1 MYIVYFTRRMNM
13 LKNKN
18 LLATIVALTVM
29 VVAALF
35 MTQKEQNNS
44 STSTEKVKI
53 GVLQFVTHDSLDEIY
68 KGIKAGLEEGG
79 YTTTDN
85 LEIDFM
91 NAEGDQ
97 SQVQTMSKKLVDNGN
112 ELLIGIATP
121 AAQGLA
127 NATTELPIIM
137 GAVTD
142 PVGANLVTDLKNPG
156 GNITGVSDQ
165 TPVAD
170 AVSLIKEITPDAKT
184 IGVLYS
190 SNEDNSKIQVAEFK
204 AAAEEAGYTVLEYA
218 VASSNEIAATV
229 EVASSKADVL
239 FTPVDNTVASAFSTV
254 VSVANKTKTPIFT
267 SVEDMVEGGGIA
279 SVTLSQYDLGVAT
292 GKMAAKILDG
302 ANPADTPVQIFNEGT
317 VVVNQKVAK
326 ELGITLSDDVI
337 SKASKVIE

>member
-1 MYIVYFTRRMNM
+1 MM
-13 LKNKN
+13 KNKN
-18 LLATIVALTVM
+18 LLATIIVLTVM
-29 VVAALF
+29 VVVALF
-35 MTQKEQNNS
+35 LTQKEQNNS
-44 STSTEKVKI
+44 TNSTEKVKI

-79 YTTTDN
+79 YTTTEN
-85 LEIDFM
+85 LSIDFM

-170 AVSLIKEITPDAKT
+170 TVSLIKEITPDAKT

-218 VASSNEIAATV
+218 VASSNELASTV
-229 EVASSKADVL
+229 EVASSKVDAL

-254 VSVANKTKTPIFT
+254 VSVANKSKTPIFT

-292 GKMAAKILDG
+292 GKMTAKILDG

-337 SKASKVIE
+337 NQASKVIE

>member
-1 MYIVYFTRRMNM
+1 M

-29 VVAALF
+29 VIAALF
-35 MTQKEQNNS
+35 LTQKEQS
-44 STSTEKVKI
+44 SQSASSEKVKI

-79 YTTTDN
+79 YSTTDN

-204 AAAEEAGYTVLEYA
+204 VAAEEAGYTVLEYA

>member
-1 MYIVYFTRRMNM
+1 M
-13 LKNKN
+13 KNKN
-18 LLATIVALTVM
+18 LLATIIALTVM

-35 MTQKEQNNS
+35 LTQKEQNNS
-44 STSTEKVKI
+44 TNSTAKVKI

-79 YTTTDN
+79 YTTTEN
-85 LEIDFM
+85 LSIDFM

-204 AAAEEAGYTVLEYA
+204 VAAEEAGYTVLEYA

-302 ANPADTPVQIFNEGT
+302 ANPEDTPVQIFNEGT

-337 SKASKVIE
+337 SKARLSNKR

>member
-1 MYIVYFTRRMNM
+1 M

-35 MTQKEQNNS
+35 MTQKEQS
-44 STSTEKVKI
+44 SQSASSEKVKI

-79 YTTTDN
+79 YSITDN

-97 SQVQTMSKKLVDNGN
+97 SQVQTMSKKLADNGN

-302 ANPADTPVQIFNEGT
+302 ANPANTPVQIFNEGT

>member
-1 MYIVYFTRRMNM
+1 M
-13 LKNKN
+13 KNKN

-29 VVAALF
+29 VVAALL
-35 MTQKEQNNS
+35 MTQKEQS
-44 STSTEKVKI
+44 SQSASSEKVKI

-68 KGIKAGLEEGG
+68 KGIKTGLEEGG
-79 YTTTDN
+79 YSTTDN

-91 NAEGDQ
+91 NAEADQ

-142 PVGANLVTDLKNPG
+142 PVGANLVSDLKNPG

-218 VASSNEIAATV
+218 VASSNELASTV
-229 EVASSKADVL
+229 EVATSKTDVL

-292 GKMAAKILDG
+292 GKMAAKILDS
-302 ANPADTPVQIFNEGT
+302 ANPGDTPVQIFNEGT
-317 VVVNQKVAK
+317 IVVNQKVAK

-337 SKASKVIE
+337 NQASKVIE

>member
-1 MYIVYFTRRMNM
+1 M

-44 STSTEKVKI
+44 SNSTEKVKI

-79 YTTTDN
+79 YSITDN

-142 PVGANLVTDLKNPG
+142 PVGANLVTDWKNPG

>member
-1 MYIVYFTRRMNM
+1 
-13 LKNKN
+13 
-18 LLATIVALTVM
+18 
-29 VVAALF
+29 
-35 MTQKEQNNS
+35 
-44 STSTEKVKI
+44 
-53 GVLQFVTHDSLDEIY
+53 Y

>member
-1 MYIVYFTRRMNM
+1 M
-13 LKNKN
+13 KNKN

-35 MTQKEQNNS
+35 MTQKEQTSQSAS
-44 STSTEKVKI
+44 SEKVKI

-79 YTTTDN
+79 YSTTDN

-91 NAEGDQ
+91 NAEADQ

-170 AVSLIKEITPDAKT
+170 AVSLIKEITPNAKT
-184 IGVLYS
+184 IGILYS

-326 ELGITLSDDVI
+326 ELGITLSDDVT

>member
-1 MYIVYFTRRMNM
+1 M
-13 LKNKN
+13 KNKN
-18 LLATIVALTVM
+18 LLATIIALTVM

-35 MTQKEQNNS
+35 MTQKEQS
-44 STSTEKVKI
+44 SQSASSEKVKI

-79 YTTTDN
+79 YSTTDN

-91 NAEGDQ
+91 NAEADQ

-142 PVGANLVTDLKNPG
+142 PVGANLVSDLKNPG

-190 SNEDNSKIQVAEFK
+190 SNEDNSKIQVEEFK

-218 VASSNEIAATV
+218 VASSNELASTV
-229 EVASSKADVL
+229 EVATSKTDVL

-337 SKASKVIE
+337 NQASKVIE

>member
-1 MYIVYFTRRMNM
+1 MM
-13 LKNKN
+13 KNKN
-18 LLATIVALTVM
+18 LLATIIALTVM

-35 MTQKEQNNS
+35 LTQKEQNNS
-44 STSTEKVKI
+44 TNSTEKVKI

-79 YTTTDN
+79 YTTTEN
-85 LEIDFM
+85 LSIDFM

-170 AVSLIKEITPDAKT
+170 TVSLIKEITPDAKT

-218 VASSNEIAATV
+218 VASSNELASTV
-229 EVASSKADVL
+229 EVASSKVDAL

-254 VSVANKTKTPIFT
+254 VSVANKSKTPIFT
-267 SVEDMVEGGGIA
+267 SVEDMVEGGCIA

-292 GKMAAKILDG
+292 GKMTAKILDG

-337 SKASKVIE
+337 NQASKVIE

>member
-1 MYIVYFTRRMNM
+1 M

-35 MTQKEQNNS
+35 MTQKEQSNS

-79 YTTTDN
+79 YSTTDN
-85 LEIDFM
+85 LDIDFM
-91 NAEGDQ
+91 NAEADQ

-170 AVSLIKEITPDAKT
+170 AVSLIKEITPEAKT
-184 IGVLYS
+184 IGILYS

-302 ANPADTPVQIFNEGT
+302 ANPGDTPVQIFNEGT

>member
-1 MYIVYFTRRMNM
+1 M

-35 MTQKEQNNS
+35 LTQKEQNNS
-44 STSTEKVKI
+44 TNSTEKVKI
-53 GVLQFVTHDSLDEIY
+53 GVLQFVTHGSLDEIY

-121 AAQGLA
+121 AAQSLA

-239 FTPVDNTVASAFSTV
+239 FAPVDNTVASAFSTV

>member
-1 MYIVYFTRRMNM
+1 M

-35 MTQKEQNNS
+35 MTQKEQSNS

-79 YTTTDN
+79 YSTTDN
-85 LEIDFM
+85 LDIDFM
-91 NAEGDQ
+91 NAEADQ

-142 PVGANLVTDLKNPG
+142 PVGANLVKDLKNPG

-170 AVSLIKEITPDAKT
+170 AVSLIKEITPEAKT

-218 VASSNEIAATV
+218 VASSNELASTV
-229 EVASSKADVL
+229 EVATSKTDVL

-302 ANPADTPVQIFNEGT
+302 ANPGDTPVQIFKEGT

-326 ELGITLSDDVI
+326 ELGISLSEEI
-337 SKASKVIE
+337 INKASKVIE

>member
-1 MYIVYFTRRMNM
+1 M

-18 LLATIVALTVM
+18 LLATIIALTVM

-35 MTQKEQNNS
+35 LTQKEQS
-44 STSTEKVKI
+44 SQSASSEKVKI

-79 YTTTDN
+79 YSTTDN

-91 NAEGDQ
+91 NAEADQ

-170 AVSLIKEITPDAKT
+170 AVSLIKEITPNAKT
-184 IGVLYS
+184 IGILYS

-229 EVASSKADVL
+229 EVASSKVDVL

-337 SKASKVIE
+337 NQASKVIE

>member
-1 MYIVYFTRRMNM
+1 MM
-13 LKNKN
+13 KNKN
-18 LLATIVALTVM
+18 LLATIIALTVM

-35 MTQKEQNNS
+35 LTQKEQNNS
-44 STSTEKVKI
+44 TNSTEKVKI

-79 YTTTDN
+79 YTTTEN
-85 LEIDFM
+85 LSIDFM

-170 AVSLIKEITPDAKT
+170 TVSLIKEITPDAKT

-218 VASSNEIAATV
+218 VASSNELASTV
-229 EVASSKADVL
+229 EVANSKVDAL

-254 VSVANKTKTPIFT
+254 VSVANKSKTPIFT

-292 GKMAAKILDG
+292 GKMTAKILDG

-337 SKASKVIE
+337 NQASKVIE

>member
-1 MYIVYFTRRMNM
+1 M

-18 LLATIVALTVM
+18 LLATIIALTVM

-35 MTQKEQNNS
+35 MTQKEQS
-44 STSTEKVKI
+44 SQSASSEKVKI

-79 YTTTDN
+79 YSTTDN

-91 NAEGDQ
+91 NAEADQ

-218 VASSNEIAATV
+218 VASSNELASTV
-229 EVASSKADVL
+229 EVATSKTDVL

-302 ANPADTPVQIFNEGT
+302 ANPGDTPVQIFNEGT

-326 ELGITLSDDVI
+326 ELGISLSEDI
-337 SKASKVIE
+337 INQASKVIE

>member
-1 MYIVYFTRRMNM
+1 MM
-13 LKNKN
+13 KNKN

-35 MTQKEQNNS
+35 MTQKEQS
-44 STSTEKVKI
+44 SQSASSEKVKI

-79 YTTTDN
+79 YSTTDN

-91 NAEGDQ
+91 NAEADQ

-142 PVGANLVTDLKNPG
+142 PVGANLVSDLKNPG

-218 VASSNEIAATV
+218 VASSNELASTV
-229 EVASSKADVL
+229 EVATSKADVL

-267 SVEDMVEGGGIA
+267 SVEDMVDGGGIA

-302 ANPADTPVQIFNEGT
+302 ANPGDTPVQIFNEGT
-317 VVVNQKVAK
+317 IVVNQKVAK

-337 SKASKVIE
+337 NQASKVIE

>member
-1 MYIVYFTRRMNM
+1 MM
-13 LKNKN
+13 KNKN
-18 LLATIVALTVM
+18 LLATIIALTVM

-35 MTQKEQNNS
+35 LTQKEQNNS
-44 STSTEKVKI
+44 TNSTEKVKI

-79 YTTTDN
+79 YTTTEN
-85 LEIDFM
+85 LSIDFM

-121 AAQGLA
+121 AAHGLA

-170 AVSLIKEITPDAKT
+170 TVSLIKEITPDAKT

-218 VASSNEIAATV
+218 VASSNELASTV
-229 EVASSKADVL
+229 EVASSKVDAL

-254 VSVANKTKTPIFT
+254 VSVANKSKTPIFT

-292 GKMAAKILDG
+292 GKMTAKILDG

-337 SKASKVIE
+337 NQASKVIE

>member
-1 MYIVYFTRRMNM
+1 MM
-13 LKNKN
+13 KNKN
-18 LLATIVALTVM
+18 LLATIIALTVM

-35 MTQKEQNNS
+35 LTQKEQNNS
-44 STSTEKVKI
+44 TNSTEKVKI

-79 YTTTDN
+79 YTTTEN
-85 LEIDFM
+85 LSIDFM

-170 AVSLIKEITPDAKT
+170 TVSLIKEITPDAKT

-218 VASSNEIAATV
+218 VASSNELASTV
-229 EVASSKADVL
+229 EVASSKVDAL

-254 VSVANKTKTPIFT
+254 VSVANKSKIPIFT

-292 GKMAAKILDG
+292 GKMTAKILDG

-337 SKASKVIE
+337 NQASKVIE

>member
-1 MYIVYFTRRMNM
+1 MM
-13 LKNKN
+13 KNKN
-18 LLATIVALTVM
+18 LLATIIALTVM
-29 VVAALF
+29 VVVALF
-35 MTQKEQNNS
+35 LTQKEQNNS
-44 STSTEKVKI
+44 TNSTEKVKI

-79 YTTTDN
+79 YTTTEN
-85 LEIDFM
+85 LSIDFM

-170 AVSLIKEITPDAKT
+170 TVSLIKEITPDAKT

-218 VASSNEIAATV
+218 VASSNELASTV
-229 EVASSKADVL
+229 EVASSKVDAL

-254 VSVANKTKTPIFT
+254 ISVANKSKTPIFT

-292 GKMAAKILDG
+292 GKMTAKILDG

-337 SKASKVIE
+337 NQASKVIE

>member
-1 MYIVYFTRRMNM
+1 M
-13 LKNKN
+13 KNKN

-35 MTQKEQNNS
+35 MTQKEQSNS

-79 YTTTDN
+79 YSTTDN
-85 LEIDFM
+85 LDIDFM

-170 AVSLIKEITPDAKT
+170 AVSLIKEITPEAKT